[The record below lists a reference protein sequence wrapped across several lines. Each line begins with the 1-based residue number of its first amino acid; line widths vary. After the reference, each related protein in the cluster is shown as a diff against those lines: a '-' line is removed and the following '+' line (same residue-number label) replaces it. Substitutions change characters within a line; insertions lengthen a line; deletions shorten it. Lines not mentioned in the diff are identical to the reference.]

1 MHNVLGGTIDPH
13 AAFLVTRGLKTLALR
28 VRHVNDS
35 ALELAKRL
43 EAHPKIARVHYPGG
57 CRPLQGWP
65 LQRLQRYA
73 RCLSAWLCI
82 LLAAVNDAEVLHI
95 MWRTG
100 LPSHP
105 DHEIAKAQMDGF
117 GGVISF
123 EVPPSDKQPPQ
134 DCTLPPFYHTTT
146 ASHTAC
152 CARRC
157 QSIGEPAH
165 ALHPVAPAGGRRHV
179 AHGQAGGQRG
189 AALHCAL
196 PGRLRVS
203 DRAAHH
209 RVLLGPGAW
218 VSGRRETR
226 VPLYSQEIYMH
237 PIGFGHLHRATSASS
252 RSEAAVRSATLAVM
266 SGELTA

>member
-57 CRPLQGWP
+57 CRAFAGLAPAAAAMQ
-65 LQRLQRYA
+65 
-73 RCLSAWLCI
+73 CKVSAWLCM
-82 LLAAVNDAEVLHI
+82 LLAAVDDAEVLHT
-95 MWRTG
+95 MWRAG

-123 EVPPSDKQPPQ
+123 EVLQMPHDSSQPLMLAASDLIRRTSVFRMPAAPNAARQS
-134 DCTLPPFYHTTT
+134 
-146 ASHTAC
+146 ASSCKTPN
-152 CARRC
+152 R
-157 QSIGEPAH
+157 I
-165 ALHPVAPAGGRRHV
+165 AGGRRHV
-179 AHGQAGGQRG
+179 AHGKAGGQCG
-189 AALHCAL
+189 AALHCTL
-196 PGRLRVS
+196 PGRLRVP

-209 RVLLGPGAW
+209 RVLLGPG
-218 VSGRRETR
+218 EK
-226 VPLYSQEIYMH
+226 
-237 PIGFGHLHRATSASS
+237 
-252 RSEAAVRSATLAVM
+252 
-266 SGELTA
+266 